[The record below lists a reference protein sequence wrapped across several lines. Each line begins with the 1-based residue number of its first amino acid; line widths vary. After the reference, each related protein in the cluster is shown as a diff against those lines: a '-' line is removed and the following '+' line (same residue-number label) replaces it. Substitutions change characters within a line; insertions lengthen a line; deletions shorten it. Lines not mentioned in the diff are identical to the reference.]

1 MSDQDGITEARCMAA
16 HGLVRM
22 ARVEIVARGRDS
34 ASIQDI
40 LRSAGVTGWTALSQA
55 GGFGHSG
62 YHEAR
67 LLFNDHD
74 SLSLTIA
81 ILPDERL
88 DPVLA
93 GLRALFEDR
102 SGVFFVSDSFVSR
115 PEYFA

>member
-1 MSDQDGITEARCMAA
+1 MSHRDETTEARRMAA
-16 HGLVRM
+16 YDLVRM
-22 ARVEIVARGRDS
+22 ARVEIVARGKDS
-34 ASIQDI
+34 ASVQDI
-40 LRSAGVTGWTALSQA
+40 LRSSGVTGWTALSQA

-74 SLSLTIA
+74 ALSLTIA
-81 ILPDERL
+81 IMPDERL
-88 DPVLA
+88 DLVLA

-102 SGVFFVSDSFVSR
+102 SGVFFVADTYVSR